1 VGGVNTFERRHPG
14 GMLHL
19 QTTGWR
25 KYGSTK
31 GGVGYSKRRYFF
43 VFILFR
49 ARKNNAVQPK
59 PSTRETFLFSEVCLR
74 ANSSQSIVRVVVQSR
89 MNEWKI
95 VETCGCRNQNAST
108 SSRLSREFIR
118 KPNPSMAWRLILVAK
133 FLGPSSSAPEGGP
146 RGCLEGWLT
155 IL

>member
-25 KYGSTK
+25 NMVVQR
-31 GGVGYSKRRYFF
+31 VGWDTVNEDIFF

-59 PSTRETFLFSEVCLR
+59 PSTRETFLFSEVCLQ
-74 ANSSQSIVRVVVQSR
+74 AKSSQSIVRVVVVVVMVQNR
-89 MNEWKI
+89 MNEWKT
-95 VETCGCRNQNAST
+95 VKTCGRRFRTPRRVPASH
-108 SSRLSREFIR
+108 
-118 KPNPSMAWRLILVAK
+118 
-133 FLGPSSSAPEGGP
+133 GSSSESPI
-146 RGCLEGWLT
+146 RRWLGV
-155 IL
+155 